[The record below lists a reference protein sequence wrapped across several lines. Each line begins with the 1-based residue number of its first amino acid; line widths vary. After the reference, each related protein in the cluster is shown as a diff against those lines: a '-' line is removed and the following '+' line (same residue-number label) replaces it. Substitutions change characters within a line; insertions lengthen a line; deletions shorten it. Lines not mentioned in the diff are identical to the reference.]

1 MPGSVLRSGDRR
13 RARDP
18 HGRRAG
24 DRRGQQTE
32 SARRSAQ
39 RGRHDSG
46 QRPLKRATS
55 DHVER
60 PDGEMNRHTP
70 WLGDS
75 TRAKRR
81 RVDPQRS
88 VAVMSCSVP
97 SGAGVLRP
105 WPPRLRL
112 TAWLPAP
119 RQTGQRQAGQTHSRE
134 DGPGGGP
141 LPGWGEPPENAG
153 GGKPSRAA
161 TCARQQQPQHV
172 QGPDAGVCQGTPS
185 SHGAPEQPRPQR
197 LCNRPRAEGAQA
209 GRRRRWVTRERQESQ
224 TKLPRGTN

>member
-18 HGRRAG
+18 HGRWAG
-24 DRRGQQTE
+24 DHRGQQTE

-75 TRAKRR
+75 THAKRR

-88 VAVMSCSVP
+88 VAVMSCFVP

-119 RQTGQRQAGQTHSRE
+119 GQTGQRQAGQTHSRE

-161 TCARQQQPQHV
+161 TCARQQQHQHM

-197 LCNRPRAEGAQA
+197 PCNGPRAEGAQA